1 MLIVWWSSL
10 FFLKMTISS
19 LAQLSHSEALQVNNL
34 FTQILETKGF
44 NKNFTPIFDLIESF
58 GHVVERDAIANQ
70 IRSFLS
76 NR

>member
-1 MLIVWWSSL
+1 MLIVWWASL

-19 LAQLSHSEALQVNNL
+19 LTQLPESELLQVSNL
-34 FTQILETKGF
+34 FTQILKSKGF

-58 GHVVERDAIANQ
+58 GHVVERDAIAQQ

>member
-1 MLIVWWSSL
+1 MLYVWCSSV
-10 FFLKMTISS
+10 FFLKITISS

-34 FTQILETKGF
+34 FTQILESKGF

-58 GHVVERDAIANQ
+58 GHVVERDAIAQQ